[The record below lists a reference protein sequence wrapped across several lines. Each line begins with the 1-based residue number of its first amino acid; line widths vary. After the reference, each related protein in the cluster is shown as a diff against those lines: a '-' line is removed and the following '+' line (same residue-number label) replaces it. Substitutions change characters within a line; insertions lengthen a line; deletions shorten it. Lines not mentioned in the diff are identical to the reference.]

1 MRRFLFVL
9 WVAMVLT
16 CSAFAETVADQVGA
30 PERVQEELTSPTGR
44 TVIHLDA
51 EVHVPEV
58 EAMSVIPVE
67 GVAFDSDKVAM
78 LAELLWPGLDMP
90 VEESHYQGQGFRG
103 HTIGVSASELGGE
116 DVQMS
121 AGASWKDQLKGMA
134 GICDS
139 RLSGAVKW
147 GLRAFD
153 GQTVNYC
160 QMWLDEE
167 VTGEGIAGH
176 PLTSAQAAQVA
187 EDFLRQLTDEDF
199 ACFTV
204 GQGQGRVFSDEP
216 VPGPQP
222 ESSYVI
228 ALTRMVDGVPLLPS
242 LFQDMATW
250 STVDLFAPPVGYEK
264 VLVNLDRTG
273 RVVDFAWKN
282 PWQPVGEPTP
292 QALLPFEDI
301 LAVARQVLPL
311 KYLWLEPYTD
321 QLVIDVTR
329 VDLGYMALLQQDT
342 QTFAL
347 TPVWTFY
354 GDGEM
359 LPSFQDVLTIRATD
373 GAVID
378 MELGY

>member
-1 MRRFLFVL
+1 MRRWGLILLVMI
-9 WVAMVLT
+9 ALT
-16 CSAFAETVADQVGA
+16 FSARAEGA
-30 PERVQEELTSPTGR
+30 PKRVQKELTSPTGR
-44 TVIHLDA
+44 TVIRIDA
-51 EVHVPEV
+51 EVRVPEV
-58 EAMSVIPVE
+58 EAMNVIPVE
-67 GVAFDSDKVAM
+67 SVAFDKDKVAT
-78 LAELLWPGLDMP
+78 LAELMWPGLDMP

-103 HTIGVSASELGGE
+103 HGLSVPVFEPGGE

-121 AGASWKDQLKGMA
+121 AGASWKDQLKGME

-160 QMWLDEE
+160 QMPLDEE
-167 VTGEGIAGH
+167 AVGEGIAGH
-176 PLTSAQAAQVA
+176 PLTSAQAAKVA
-187 EDFLRQLTDEDF
+187 EDFMRQLTDAPF
-199 ACFTV
+199 ASFLV
-204 GQGQGRVFSDEP
+204 GQGQGGVFSDEP

-222 ESSYVI
+222 EKSYVVV
-228 ALTRMVDGVPLLPS
+228 LTRVVDGVPLLPS

-250 STVDLFAPPVGYEK
+250 STADLFAPPVGYEK
-264 VLVNLDRTG
+264 VTVNLDRAG
-273 RVVDFAWKN
+273 RVVDFSWKN
-282 PWQPVGEPTP
+282 PWQPVGEPVP

-301 LAVARQVLPL
+301 FAVAEQMLPL

-329 VDLGYMALLQQDT
+329 IELGYMALLQQDKR
-342 QTFAL
+342 TFAL

-359 LPSFQDVLTIRATD
+359 LPSYQDVLTISALD
-373 GAVID
+373 GRVID
-378 MELGY
+378 MEMGY